1 MFMWFG
7 DCIQDAVTNLIED
20 DKDDD
25 RAKEEAL
32 ETIQL
37 MIERNKKEMF
47 WLEKFKRMIEER
59 WDD

>member
-1 MFMWFG
+1 MWFG